1 MSDSKKV
8 KESTSNGSASLDD
21 ITVEEASAKKVKQP
35 KKKSGDSGKIGFFS
49 STVAEFKKIIWPS
62 RNTLFKQTT
71 AVVVSSIIL
80 GAIIYLVDMIIK
92 FGIDKLVQ

>member
-8 KESTSNGSASLDD
+8 NSSASIDD
-21 ITVEEASAKKVKQP
+21 ITVEEAAVKTAKQP
-35 KKKSGDSGKIGFFS
+35 KKKTSKPNFF
-49 STVAEFKKIIWPS
+49 TGVAAEFKKIIWPS
-62 RNTLFKQTT
+62 RKTLFKQTT

-80 GAIIYLVDMIIK
+80 GAIIYLVDLIVK

>member
-8 KESTSNGSASLDD
+8 KSSASIDD
-21 ITVEEASAKKVKQP
+21 ITVEEAAVKTAKKP
-35 KKKSGDSGKIGFFS
+35 KKKSSKPNFFS
-49 STVAEFKKIIWPS
+49 GVAAEFKKIIWPS
-62 RNTLFKQTT
+62 RKTLFRQTT

-80 GAIIYLVDMIIK
+80 GAIIYLVDLIVK